1 MKLSTRSR
9 YGVRLMA
16 ALACAYGD
24 KPVFLKN
31 IAFIEEISE
40 KYLSLIVISLRTAG
54 LVKSR
59 RGARGGYSLTK
70 HPEEISLRNIIEALE
85 GELVLVECIKNNSFC
100 HRSSTCPTRN
110 IWSALGDK
118 ISDTLNNITLAQL
131 IQSKTE

>member
-16 ALACAYGD
+16 ALACAYGN

-31 IAFIEEISE
+31 IASSEEISE

-59 RGARGGYSLTK
+59 RGARGGYSGK
-70 HPEEISLRNIIEALE
+70 NPEEISLRNIIEALE
-85 GELVLVECIKNNSFC
+85 GEIVLVECIKTILSATV
-100 HRSSTCPTRN
+100 HPPVHTKHMERS
-110 IWSALGDK
+110 GEQDK
-118 ISDTLNNITLAQL
+118 RYF
-131 IQSKTE
+131 K